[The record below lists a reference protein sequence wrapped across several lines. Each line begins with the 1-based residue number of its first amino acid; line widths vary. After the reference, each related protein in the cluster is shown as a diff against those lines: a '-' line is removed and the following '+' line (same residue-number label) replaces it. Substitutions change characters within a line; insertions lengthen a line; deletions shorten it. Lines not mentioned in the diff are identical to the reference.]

1 MPTTVDQTTPALN
14 RFSRT
19 PKVKV
24 GATIATT
31 GIATVA
37 SGALDPYQNGDIC
50 RVVDAVDGTKY
61 TGQMTAPV
69 DALYSIVKLS
79 ATTCQLVRLDT
90 GAAAAASLA
99 VSAGAALQFGDMQTT
114 LGNLA
119 KNIVPAGSVA
129 GGAWGGPLD

>member
-1 MPTTVDQTTPALN
+1 MPQTIDQTTPALN

-24 GATIATT
+24 GATISTA
-31 GIATVA
+31 GVATVA

-50 RVVDAVDGTKY
+50 TVVDAVDGTKY

-69 DALYSIVKLS
+69 DAQYSIIKLS

-90 GAAAAASLA
+90 GANAAASVA
-99 VSAGAALQFGDMQTT
+99 VSAGAALQFGGVVPG
-114 LGNLA
+114 LGQLSR
-119 KNIVPAGSVA
+119 NIVPAGSVA
-129 GGAWGGPLD
+129 GGAFGGPLD